1 MAPKCAI
8 ANLYSSK
15 YYRGKKLKKCQE
27 WPHLLKD
34 NYLPKTTTFEWS
46 QESSSYTGLI
56 VLTWSELFQSRQFD
70 VSLLYWQD
78 NGIIGLPFKTDLF
91 LFTYESN
98 YPLILLFLFFL
109 FLIDWF
115 LLLFCIIYFCIFIF
129 LFFHFHIVLILFI
142 YIYIW
147 MSCECEFMLQRE
159 A

>member
-1 MAPKCAI
+1 MTPKRAI

-15 YYRGKKLKKCQE
+15 YYRGKKLKTCQE

-78 NGIIGLPFKTDLF
+78 NGIMGLPFKTDLF
-91 LFTYESN
+91 LFKYESN
-98 YPLILLFLFFL
+98 YPLILLFLFF
-109 FLIDWF
+109 
-115 LLLFCIIYFCIFIF
+115 FIF
-129 LFFHFHIVLILFI
+129 DWLISLIVLYYIFLYLYFFIFSFSYRFNFI
-142 YIYIW
+142 YIYLYLDVLW
-147 MSCECEFMLQRE
+147 MWIY
-159 A
+159 AT